1 MATRGRAAPVARL
14 HPPSSP
20 RNTLLRIRGGE
31 GGNREEMLAAF
42 EGLRADISQSVRRRP
57 ATLAWTASTVRSH
70 LAPPSKPLPPGGV
83 REIDGAYSY
92 VALGDLKEDEDAA
105 GRYVVVRQVSRPV
118 KDTGVC
124 CVVEDVTGDVTVM
137 MSVCNLASP
146 LGRLQDASYAI
157 ASNEILLL
165 LDPCLKSS
173 LSGGAPI
180 LCVDNPSHLIPLR
193 DLPPDDLPPSLRTRL
208 ATWLDAPCPLID
220 TTEDMAAALEREG
233 DAERARE
240 GGGSKA
246 LERAAAAY
254 TRALEA
260 CPSPALLTAR
270 AEVLLESGEALLA
283 ARDARAAVGGGTSS
297 SDARARLVLARALA
311 ALQCDEEALEHL
323 GAASVSSDAAVEGD
337 GRAEALKARL
347 EVLGEKKAPSRE
359 DILDLLRANI
369 KAKGRTRLAMASYT
383 ALDLVEV
390 RSVPGKGRGMFAKQ
404 MIPAGTILHAG
415 RAIASTLAG
424 EAGAQGV
431 GSGAGYGAKADSPS
445 ASMCKWQALQGAFAR
460 GRAARCLEWLCK
472 ANETDAALPTDMSL
486 ATEQRPEAVAS
497 SIETEGGEYECI
509 AGVRTCGLDV
519 GRVLSAAGCN
529 SFSIWALPQPGGH
542 WSCLDAS
549 ACGTGTGLFSVPS
562 LFNHA
567 CVPNCAV
574 TIVANYMIVATSA
587 RIPPGAELS
596 LTYAT
601 AVDAHFL
608 APPRPR
614 SPEPIDELVPSA
626 PPKPEIEGPPAT
638 ALGEWGFECG
648 CAVCAHHAD
657 ARKEY
662 KRAAAI
668 LTEDAPALKAEP
680 TKLGALLD
688 EMRGLYPALAM
699 PRDPSGDGGG
709 FDRAPAAKE
718 GGEEG
723 EREKPHLAALLNIA
737 ALSEREAGNPAKAA
751 EYLQESLRVCPPN
764 SLYARSMMV
773 PLPLHLRSR
782 VLSECLAAAGDAP
795 AAAKS
800 AEVAWECASL
810 AGIFELGVYDAWTSK
825 VVQEYDMDEED
836 AGVIAALRG
845 E

>member
-1 MATRGRAAPVARL
+1 M
-14 HPPSSP
+14 
-20 RNTLLRIRGGE
+20 
-31 GGNREEMLAAF
+31 
-42 EGLRADISQSVRRRP
+42 
-57 ATLAWTASTVRSH
+57 
-70 LAPPSKPLPPGGV
+70 
-83 REIDGAYSY
+83 
-92 VALGDLKEDEDAA
+92 
-105 GRYVVVRQVSRPV
+105 
-118 KDTGVC
+118 
-124 CVVEDVTGDVTVM
+124 
-137 MSVCNLASP
+137 
-146 LGRLQDASYAI
+146 RLQD
-157 ASNEILLL
+157 
-165 LDPCLKSS
+165 
-173 LSGGAPI
+173 G
-180 LCVDNPSHLIPLR
+180 
-193 DLPPDDLPPSLRTRL
+193 
-208 ATWLDAPCPLID
+208 
-220 TTEDMAAALEREG
+220 
-233 DAERARE
+233 
-240 GGGSKA
+240 
-246 LERAAAAY
+246 
-254 TRALEA
+254 
-260 CPSPALLTAR
+260 R
-270 AEVLLESGEALLA
+270 AEALK
-283 ARDARAAVGGGTSS
+283 
-297 SDARARLVLARALA
+297 ARLEVLSEKKAPSREDILD
-311 ALQCDEEALEHL
+311 LLFLFCE
-323 GAASVSSDAAVEGD
+323 D

-369 KAKGRTRLAMASYT
+369 KAKGHTRLAMASFT
-383 ALDLVEV
+383 ASDLDEV

-574 TIVANYMIVATSA
+574 TIVANYMYPRNHAFVPNCAVTIVADYMIVATSA

-626 PPKPEIEGPPAT
+626 PPKPELVPSTPP
-638 ALGEWGFECG
+638 
-648 CAVCAHHAD
+648 
-657 ARKEY
+657 
-662 KRAAAI
+662 
-668 LTEDAPALKAEP
+668 
-680 TKLGALLD
+680 
-688 EMRGLYPALAM
+688 
-699 PRDPSGDGGG
+699 
-709 FDRAPAAKE
+709 
-718 GGEEG
+718 
-723 EREKPHLAALLNIA
+723 KPEVLNH
-737 ALSEREAGNPAKAA
+737 
-751 EYLQESLRVCPPN
+751 Q
-764 SLYARSMMV
+764 
-773 PLPLHLRSR
+773 
-782 VLSECLAAAGDAP
+782 
-795 AAAKS
+795 
-800 AEVAWECASL
+800 
-810 AGIFELGVYDAWTSK
+810 
-825 VVQEYDMDEED
+825 
-836 AGVIAALRG
+836 
-845 E
+845 